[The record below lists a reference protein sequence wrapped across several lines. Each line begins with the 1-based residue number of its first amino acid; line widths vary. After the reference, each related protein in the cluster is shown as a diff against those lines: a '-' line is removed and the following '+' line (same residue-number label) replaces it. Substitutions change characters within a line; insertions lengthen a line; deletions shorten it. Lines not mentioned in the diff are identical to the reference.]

1 MESMLL
7 IPEGL
12 RDALLQYLMTRP
24 AGEVMDGILALRA
37 LQAAAPPAACG
48 GVTCLLTTPN
58 E

>member
-12 RDALLQYLMTRP
+12 RDALLQYLMARP

-37 LQAAAPPAACG
+37 LQAAAPPPPAEA
-48 GVTCLLTTPN
+48 
-58 E
+58 